1 MLSVDTPFLARL
13 NKVFFCPNLQIGT
26 MAGQAFIFDLLS
38 DTSVM
43 AEGKLRRILESEEII
58 KVREMIQSGTVNFIY
73 GFGKISC
80 RDRCL
85 SAATQW

>member
-1 MLSVDTPFLARL
+1 MLSVDAPFLARL

-58 KVREMIQSGTVNFIY
+58 KVSEMIHSIWARQRLFFKFIY
-73 GFGKISC
+73 KFGKIS
-80 RDRCL
+80 
-85 SAATQW
+85 